1 MGRRAFTGDAG
12 VEAAESAAEERGT
25 RGKRRGFVCHVWA
38 GRVWV
43 WVWRRS
49 AGQFR

>member
-38 GRVWV
+38 GRVWERR
-43 WVWRRS
+43 RRS